1 MIRKWVSTMDY
12 VKDLL
17 EAINLYNEQD
27 DISRDNLR
35 DLICCISENTDL
47 KSDPFVSELLY
58 IASHKMRVF
67 GYNYLNDFKEDPDEN
82 TRAIDLIKGDLILNR
97 YRSKSSNNKVL
108 DKTQKKIVDFFNNLE
123 CKRLLLS
130 APTSYGKTFLMRE
143 ILHYNVERYNNIILV
158 FPTIALLTENV

>member
-1 MIRKWVSTMDY
+1 MIKKRVSTVDY

-27 DISRDNLR
+27 DKSRDNLR
-35 DLICCISENTDL
+35 DLVCCISENPDL

-58 IASHKMRVF
+58 IASQKMRVF
-67 GYNYLNDFKEDPDEN
+67 GYNSLNNLKEDPDKDAR
-82 TRAIDLIKGDLILNR
+82 TIDLVRGDLILDK
-97 YRSKSSNNKVL
+97 YKSKSSSDKVL
-108 DKTQKKIVDFFNNLE
+108 DKTQKQIVDLFNSLK
-123 CKRLLLS
+123 CKRLLIS

-143 ILHYNVERYNNIILV
+143 ILYYNIERYNNVILV